1 VGVLDMILDKVR
13 QADRERFRQ
22 KVEVMEKDKKGNTR
36 ALGFAD
42 IEDVLED
49 KEERFLQFTSVGA
62 QISEVQEPQEVKSTE
77 VPSDQNVFDKFIQ
90 SIKG

>member
-1 VGVLDMILDKVR
+1 MGVLDMILDKVR

-62 QISEVQEPQEVKSTE
+62 QISEVQEPQEVKSTGE
-77 VPSDQNVFDKFIQ
+77 PLSQDVFDKFIQ